1 MTPAENI
8 YRSDFDDVDGLDPVE
23 FTNESIDTLRGMME
37 DDQYDI
43 YDADDD
49 GQPTLQEEYHDL
61 YTGDDYIGDMFLD
74 VVDYPEDW
82 GKLWTCH
89 IISTNL
95 KLKIYRTGFVG
106 QAMRSTKLRGEDV
119 EAWENIVRS
128 GAKELR
134 KDIRRKVM
142 NEYTEQSL
150 YDILDKH
157 ETKVVK
163 LYYLACSKQV
173 TRME

>member
-8 YRSDFDDVDGLDPVE
+8 YHSDFDDVDGLDPVE

-82 GKLWTCH
+82 G
-89 IISTNL
+89 
-95 KLKIYRTGFVG
+95 
-106 QAMRSTKLRGEDV
+106 
-119 EAWENIVRS
+119 
-128 GAKELR
+128 
-134 KDIRRKVM
+134 
-142 NEYTEQSL
+142 
-150 YDILDKH
+150 
-157 ETKVVK
+157 
-163 LYYLACSKQV
+163 
-173 TRME
+173 